1 MRVLRG
7 SSDLNP
13 HEMVIYRYWMVMMS
27 LLKEGIP
34 YEVLDN
40 ATEDEISLIMGISAA
55 IKQKENEDME
65 RNAAKAY

>member
-40 ATEDEISLIMGISAA
+40 ATEDEISLIMG
-55 IKQKENEDME
+55 KK
-65 RNAAKAY
+65 